1 MTGATSAAQLKSIAK
16 ERSLDKYG
24 TLITANVL
32 IFVIQVIISGIT
44 TVSSSGSLLIFG
56 INQIIT
62 LVVNILLGI
71 LVSGKAYLYMNL
83 VYSQTISASDIF
95 FGLRQHP
102 EKAVILQSLF
112 VVVDFLTSLPAS
124 LLFFFFFRTQ
134 STNMYTALLLVLVLG
149 IVVNV
154 YVSLTY
160 SQAFFLLHDFPER
173 SAKELLLTSRNLMQ
187 GNRLR
192 LLYLNLSFIPL
203 YILGVVSLFIPLLWI
218 SVYRYASVAAFYQD
232 LIAKAAHTDP
242 YSNQRV
248 EAGTDPYSGQY

>member
-1 MTGATSAAQLKSIAK
+1 MTGTTSAAQLKAIAK

-32 IFVIQVIISGIT
+32 IFVIQIIISGIT
-44 TVSSSGSLLIFG
+44 TISSSGNLMIFI

-62 LVVNILLGI
+62 LIVNILLGI

-112 VVVDFLTSLPAS
+112 VVVDFLVSLPGT
-124 LLFFFFFRTQ
+124 LILFFYYRTQ
-134 STNMYTALLLVLVLG
+134 STNLYIALLVVLVIG
-149 IVVNV
+149 IIVNI

-160 SQAFFLLHDFPER
+160 SQSFFLLHDFPDR
-173 SAKELLLTSRNLMQ
+173 SAKDLLLTSRNLMQ

-192 LLYLNLSFIPL
+192 LLCLNLSFIPI
-203 YILGVVSLFIPLLWI
+203 YILGIISLFIPLLWI

-232 LIAKAAHTDP
+232 LIARAGN
-242 YSNQRV
+242 SNANQ
-248 EAGTDPYSGQY
+248 

>member
-1 MTGATSAAQLKSIAK
+1 M
-16 ERSLDKYG
+16 
-24 TLITANVL
+24 
-32 IFVIQVIISGIT
+32 
-44 TVSSSGSLLIFG
+44 
-56 INQIIT
+56 
-62 LVVNILLGI
+62 
-71 LVSGKAYLYMNL
+71 SGKAYLYMNL

-112 VVVDFLTSLPAS
+112 VVVNFLASIPAK
-124 LLFFFFFRTQ
+124 LILFFFYRTQ
-134 STNMYTALLLVLVLG
+134 SPNLYYILLIVLACG
-149 IVVNV
+149 TVVNI

-192 LLYLNLSFIPL
+192 LLYLNLSFIPI
-203 YILGVVSLFIPLLWI
+203 YILGIVSLFIPLLWI

-232 LIAKAAHTDP
+232 LIAKAANTAP
-242 YSNQRV
+242 
-248 EAGTDPYSGQY
+248 GQEIEPNT

>member
-32 IFVIQVIISGIT
+32 IFVIQLIISGIT
-44 TVSSSGSLLIFG
+44 TVSSSGSIIIFV

-62 LVVNILLGI
+62 IVVNILLGI

-102 EKAVILQSLF
+102 EKAVTLQSLF
-112 VVVDFLTSLPAS
+112 VLVDFVASLPAK
-124 LLFFFFFRTQ
+124 LIMFFFYRSQ
-134 STNMYTALLLVLVLG
+134 STSLYIALLVVLVVG
-149 IVVNV
+149 IIVDV

-160 SQAFFLLHDFPER
+160 SQSFFLLHDFPDR

-192 LLYLNLSFIPL
+192 FLYLNLSFIPIYL
-203 YILGVVSLFIPLLWI
+203 LGVVSLFIPLLWI

-232 LIAKAAHTDP
+232 LIARAANA
-242 YSNQRV
+242 SS
-248 EAGTDPYSGQY
+248 YSGQIVEASNDSYSGQ

>member
-32 IFVIQVIISGIT
+32 IFVIQLIISGIT
-44 TVSSSGSLLIFG
+44 TVSSSGSIIIFI

-112 VVVDFLTSLPAS
+112 VVVNFLASIPAK
-124 LLFFFFFRTQ
+124 LIFFFFYRTQ
-134 STNMYTALLLVLVLG
+134 SPNLYYILLIVLACG
-149 IVVNV
+149 TIVNI

-160 SQAFFLLHDFPER
+160 SQVFFLLHDFPER
-173 SAKELLLTSRNLMQ
+173 SAKELLLTSKNLMQ
-187 GNRLR
+187 GNRFR
-192 LLYLNLSFIPL
+192 LLYLNLSFIPI
-203 YILGVVSLFIPLLWI
+203 YILGIVSLFIPLLWI

-232 LIAKAAHTDP
+232 LIAKAANT
-242 YSNQRV
+242 
-248 EAGTDPYSGQY
+248 ASGQEIEPNT

>member
-1 MTGATSAAQLKSIAK
+1 MTGTTSAAQLKAIAK

-32 IFVIQVIISGIT
+32 IFVIQLIISGFT
-44 TVSSSGSLLIFG
+44 TVSSSGNLMIF
-56 INQIIT
+56 ITNQIIT
-62 LVVNILLGI
+62 LIVNILLGI

-102 EKAVILQSLF
+102 EKAVALQSLF
-112 VVVDFLTSLPAS
+112 VVVDFLVSLPGT
-124 LLFFFFFRTQ
+124 LILFFYYRTQ
-134 STNMYTALLLVLVLG
+134 SATLYIALLVVLVIG
-149 IVVNV
+149 IIVNI

-160 SQAFFLLHDFPER
+160 SQAFFLLHDFPDR
-173 SAKELLLTSRNLMQ
+173 SAKDLLLTSRNLMQ

-192 LLYLNLSFIPL
+192 LLCLNLSFIPI
-203 YILGVVSLFIPLLWI
+203 YILGIISLFIPLLWI

-232 LIAKAAHTDP
+232 LIASAAGNSTA
-242 YSNQRV
+242 NQ
-248 EAGTDPYSGQY
+248 

>member
-1 MTGATSAAQLKSIAK
+1 MTSTTSAAQLKAIAK

-32 IFVIQVIISGIT
+32 IFVIQIIVSGIT
-44 TVSSSGSLLIFG
+44 TISSSGNLMIFI

-62 LVVNILLGI
+62 LIVNILLGI

-112 VVVDFLTSLPAS
+112 VVVDFLVSLPGN
-124 LLFFFFFRTQ
+124 LILFFYYRTQ
-134 STNMYTALLLVLVLG
+134 SANLYIALLLVLIIG
-149 IVVNV
+149 IIINL
-154 YVSLTY
+154 YISLTY
-160 SQAFFLLHDFPER
+160 SQSFFLLHDFPER
-173 SAKELLLTSRNLMQ
+173 SAKDLLLTSRNLMQ
-187 GNRLR
+187 GNRIR
-192 LLYLNLSFIPL
+192 LLCLNLSFIPI
-203 YILGVVSLFIPLLWI
+203 YILGIISLFIPLLWI

-232 LIAKAAHTDP
+232 LIANAAGNNTE
-242 YSNQRV
+242 NQ
-248 EAGTDPYSGQY
+248 

>member
-1 MTGATSAAQLKSIAK
+1 MTGTTSAAHLKAIAK

-32 IFVIQVIISGIT
+32 IFVIQIIVSGIT
-44 TVSSSGSLLIFG
+44 TMSSSGNLMIFI

-62 LVVNILLGI
+62 LIVNILLGV

-112 VVVDFLTSLPAS
+112 VVVDFLVSLPGT
-124 LLFFFFFRTQ
+124 LILFFYYRTQ
-134 STNMYTALLLVLVLG
+134 STNLYIALLVVLAIG
-149 IVVNV
+149 IIVNI

-160 SQAFFLLHDFPER
+160 SQSFFLLHDFPDR
-173 SAKELLLTSRNLMQ
+173 SAKDLLLTSRNLMQ

-192 LLYLNLSFIPL
+192 LLCLNLSFIPI
-203 YILGVVSLFIPLLWI
+203 YILGIISLFIPLLWV

-232 LIAKAAHTDP
+232 LIAKAGNTKV
-242 YSNQRV
+242 NQ
-248 EAGTDPYSGQY
+248 